1 MTVIKF
7 GEQLHLY
14 INTNRGFFLFN
25 FEQARHF
32 CSKQDVQKQWSLAY
46 VNFIKYFFLF
56 SQPKGQRPLFEY
68 LSFKPVKNPVIT
80 KLIFYLHEKGHEFG
94 FNQNHGLRTP
104 NEGINQRNLKFWANV
119 ADKICFGRAYKF
131 EIGIWYSAVQW
142 RRFPHRVSVVR
153 ASVDA
158 DSQKMLKTLC
168 SICWQQSNT
177 WFNNCNL

>member
-1 MTVIKF
+1 MIEHIRSLICTFKLTPKEDF
-7 GEQLHLY
+7 KKNL
-14 INTNRGFFLFN
+14 N

-104 NEGINQRNLKFWANV
+104 NEGIN
-119 ADKICFGRAYKF
+119 
-131 EIGIWYSAVQW
+131 
-142 RRFPHRVSVVR
+142 
-153 ASVDA
+153 
-158 DSQKMLKTLC
+158 
-168 SICWQQSNT
+168 
-177 WFNNCNL
+177 